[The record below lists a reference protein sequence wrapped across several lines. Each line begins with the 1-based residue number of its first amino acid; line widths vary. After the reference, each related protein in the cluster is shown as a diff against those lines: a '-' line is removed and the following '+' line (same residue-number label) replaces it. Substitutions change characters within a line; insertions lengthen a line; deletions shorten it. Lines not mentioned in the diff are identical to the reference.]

1 MVVRPVL
8 FLVNGMDIC
17 SEGLYIVDRRGR
29 GYTECYVKCPGGIS
43 WLFNVVSY
51 VSDGW
56 CRGRLKILEEQG
68 KNSGLLR
75 HP

>member
-1 MVVRPVL
+1 MVVRSVL
-8 FLVNGMDIC
+8 FLVNGMDIR
-17 SEGLYIVDRRGR
+17 SGILYIVDRRGC
-29 GYTECYVKCPGGIS
+29 GYTECYVKCPGGIL